1 MSRSVVASHAAFA
14 LAAVLLSS
22 PSSHAGNPNAVKPS
36 DYATTPVARYASMDG
51 SACLQDLRS
60 RGVPFSPVPSGAGV
74 DTPVRMLGSLHGV
87 RLTQLGRTPDEA
99 LNSDGGIADCRLVLA
114 LDDFAAKLSAL
125 GVVELGF
132 LGAYRPD
139 ASGNA
144 RPGERHPA
152 GLAIDV
158 AWWKRQDG
166 RELNVLRDFQG
177 RVGAVTCGPRAQ
189 PPRQQSAPAAQL
201 RHLVCEA
208 ASDRLFNL
216 VLTPNYNR
224 DHHDHIHFEVRRNI
238 DWILVQ

>member
-1 MSRSVVASHAAFA
+1 MSRGVIASQAALT
-14 LAAVLLSS
+14 LAAVLLSA
-22 PSSHAGNPNAVKPS
+22 PSSLAGNPNAVKPS
-36 DYATTPVARYASMDG
+36 DYATTPVARYASMEG
-51 SACLQDLRS
+51 SACLQELRA
-60 RGVPFSPVPSGAGV
+60 RGVQFSRIPSVAGV
-74 DTPVRMLGSLHGV
+74 DSPVRMLGSLHGV
-87 RLTQLGRTPDEA
+87 RLTQIGRTPDEA

-125 GVVELGF
+125 GVVEMGF

-139 ASGNA
+139 AGGNTK
-144 RPGERHPA
+144 PGERHPA

-166 RELNVLRDFQG
+166 RDLNVLRDFQG
-177 RVGAVTCGPRAQ
+177 RVGAVTCGPRAET
-189 PPRQQSAPAAQL
+189 PRQQSAQAALL

-216 VLTPNYNR
+216 LLTPNYNR